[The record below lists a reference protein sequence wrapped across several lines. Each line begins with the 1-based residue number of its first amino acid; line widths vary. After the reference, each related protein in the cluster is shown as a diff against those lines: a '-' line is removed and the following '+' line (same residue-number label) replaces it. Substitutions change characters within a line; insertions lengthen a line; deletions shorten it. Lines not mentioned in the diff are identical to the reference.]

1 MRCCMQC
8 VALGDKKGKPMIDI
22 EGAQAFMDTV
32 SGKVVRMWKYKRMF
46 TPLEQEK
53 KYVDQSEFVDDVCD
67 NVFITGI
74 FEVFGKVLIRY
85 CPVDFADFDENGK
98 LIGCKYNEFE
108 YLDDIHLAIRD
119 KDTDELKEEGL

>member
-1 MRCCMQC
+1 MLSA
-8 VALGDKKGKPMIDI
+8 VFVDDKEITMDKIDGARAFI
-22 EGAQAFMDTV
+22 ETV

-53 KYVDQSEFVDDVCD
+53 KYVDQSEFIDDTCD
-67 NVFITGI
+67 EVFIIGI

-98 LIGCKYNEFE
+98 LIGCKYSEFD
-108 YLDDIHLAIRD
+108 YLDDIHLAICD
-119 KDTDELKEEGL
+119 KDTEELNEEGL